1 MKRIADINYYIF
13 LVVTV
18 LVGIFLRL
26 KLYALDFG
34 LHHDE
39 ANLALNLMNH
49 SYLELFSALDRN
61 QVAPALFM
69 VLSKGIYSFVK
80 LNYTASFSD
89 HLLKFLPLC
98 SGIIAMPAFICLLN
112 RLFKDK
118 IVNLIGAFGIS
129 FSVPLVFYSNV
140 FKQYSIEV
148 LVSIVILIVMLNLDF
163 SNRKKSIVTFA
174 IIGLSPFMSLSS
186 IFILIGIFL
195 YLVYAYLKEKNKNIL
210 YSIFALSVPILL
222 FCSVILPQLLEK
234 SYQQMFDFWQEAF
247 NLSFSDYLLEFFYHF
262 IKIDGK
268 ALVIL
273 PIYTIISCCLVL
285 FKNKKLFF
293 LTVLP
298 FLLVYL
304 AGYFYFYPLETRL
317 VLFIYPSFLIILLFP
332 ITLLNLSKYYWVRC
346 VFYILFVIF
355 LMKCINTLP
364 ITETLILKPDY
375 GLELWKDFYD
385 SYDNETPVIFA
396 GSINTQRYYVK
407 FFPVKKEIKIKN
419 WQKQYEQI
427 PKGTYYIL
435 SNYDKANN
443 EELKNEILSKAEV
456 YEYRIPEGNKGFYI
470 KFKK

>member
-1 MKRIADINYYIF
+1 MKKIVDINYYIF

-18 LVGIFLRL
+18 LVGVFLRL
-26 KLYALDFG
+26 KLYVLDFG

-49 SYLELFSALDRN
+49 SYLDFFMALDRN
-61 QVAPALFM
+61 QVAPVLFM
-69 VLSKGIYSFVK
+69 ILSKFIYSMVK
-80 LNYTASFSD
+80 VNYTANFSD
-89 HLLKFLPLC
+89 HVLRFLPLC
-98 SGIIAMPAFICLLN
+98 SGIITMPAFVYLLN
-112 RLFKDK
+112 RFFKDK

-140 FKQYSIEV
+140 FKQYSTEV
-148 LVSIVILIVMLNLDF
+148 LISIVILIAMLNSDF
-163 SNRKKSIVTFA
+163 SNKKKTIITFA
-174 IIGLSPFMSLSS
+174 IIGLSPFISLSS
-186 IFILIGIFL
+186 VFILGGIFL
-195 YLVYAYLKEKNKNIL
+195 YLIYIYLKEKNKNVL
-210 YSIFALSVPILL
+210 YSIVALLVPVLI
-222 FCSVILPQLLEK
+222 FCSGIFPQLLEK

-247 NLSFSDYLLEFFYHF
+247 KLSFSDYLLEFFYHF

-268 ALVIL
+268 TLVIL
-273 PIYTIISCCLVL
+273 PVYTIISCFLIL
-285 FKNKKLFF
+285 FRNKKLFF

-298 FLLVYL
+298 FLFVYL
-304 AGYFYFYPLETRL
+304 AGYFYYYPLETRL

-332 ITLLNLSKYYWVRC
+332 IKLLNLSKYYWIRC
-346 VFYILFVIF
+346 VFYIFFVAF
-355 LMKCINTLP
+355 LMKSINTLP

-375 GLELWKDFYD
+375 GLKLWKEFYD

-407 FFPVKKEIKIKN
+407 FFPVKKVIKIKN
-419 WQKQYEQI
+419 WKKQYEQI

-443 EELKNEILSKAEV
+443 EELKNKILSKAKV

-470 KFKK
+470 KFEK